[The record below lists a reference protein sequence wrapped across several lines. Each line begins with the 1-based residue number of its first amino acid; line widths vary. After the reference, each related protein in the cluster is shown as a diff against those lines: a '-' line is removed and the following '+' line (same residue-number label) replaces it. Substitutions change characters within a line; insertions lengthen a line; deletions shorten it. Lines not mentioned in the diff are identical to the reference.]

1 MEGDRVMDFD
11 NVPEEYKPLGMWS
24 YFLWQILFAI
34 PIVGFILLII
44 QALAAKNK
52 NLKNFARSYFCF
64 LIVVLVIL
72 AIAWAAGGLSSII
85 SNITNG

>member
-1 MEGDRVMDFD
+1 MDYD
-11 NVPEEYKPLGMWS
+11 NIPEEYKPLGMWS

-44 QALAAKNK
+44 QALGANNK

-64 LIVVLVIL
+64 LIVLIVII
-72 AIAWAAGGLSSII
+72 AIAWLAGGLT
-85 SNITNG
+85 NIVNGITGS

>member
-1 MEGDRVMDFD
+1 MEYD
-11 NVPEEYKPLGMWS
+11 NIPEEYKPLGMWS

-64 LIVVLVIL
+64 LIIVIIILV
-72 AIAWAAGGLSSII
+72 IAWAAGGLSNII

>member
-1 MEGDRVMDFD
+1 MDYD

-64 LIVVLVIL
+64 LIIVIILFVIL
-72 AIAWAAGGLSSII
+72 WATGTV
-85 SNITNG
+85 SNLVNH